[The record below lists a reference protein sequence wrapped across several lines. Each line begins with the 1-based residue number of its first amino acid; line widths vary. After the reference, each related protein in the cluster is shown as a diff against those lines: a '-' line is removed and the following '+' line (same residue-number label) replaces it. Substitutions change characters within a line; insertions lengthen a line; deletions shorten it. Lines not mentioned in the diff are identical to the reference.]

1 VGQLRQAFVHRSGLE
16 LSRLTSGN
24 RDELLFDDV
33 LTIAVDGGR
42 WRLWGRMG
50 RSEQIMSADQGHG
63 VPGARGSADEQ
74 GHRVPRG
81 GTARSAVRLW

>member
-33 LTIAVDGGR
+33 LTIAADGGR

-50 RSEQIMSADQGHG
+50 RSETDHERRS
-63 VPGARGSADEQ
+63 GSRCA
-74 GHRVPRG
+74 GC
-81 GTARSAVRLW
+81 